1 MACAALVAVLS
12 LLTACGSDETPV
24 TPLPDAE
31 APGVDAGTGGVDAGN
46 GDGGADLPKCTDGVR
61 NGEET
66 DVDCGGGCLPCA
78 QCMRCKVAT
87 DCETSQCADGTCGPA
102 FQALPDL
109 DPVRRALDNLVAT
122 IESGMRCD
130 MDIYIDV
137 VSVVGRESYRFSEK
151 EAAYTSDLLGG
162 GTSVLKSNAFYIV
175 RPWESRYWVARR
187 AGELQEEASA
197 AAAIPES
204 EKKGFIAFARTTMA
218 YQLLLNL
225 NLSDTN
231 GLRDDVSGAGQPIE
245 GKNEAL
251 AHIAK
256 LLDDAKADLSTAS
269 FSFSLSSGF
278 AGFTTP
284 ADFLKFNRA
293 LAARVAAYR
302 QLWPEALASLNES
315 FFNLNGDPSAGA
327 YHRFSD
333 APGDLRN
340 RLFVPQNSIG
350 ELRIAHPSFAT
361 DATPGDE
368 RMATKATLRTTA
380 ASQAGLA
387 GNRDLWR
394 YTSAAAPIPIIRN
407 EELLLLYAE
416 AQVHVSRFPDAVVAI
431 NRIRL
436 THNVPTYAGA
446 STESALFNEILKQR
460 RYSLF
465 FEGHRWV
472 DLRRYARLNELPIDR
487 PGDDVWPAFPMPAK

>member
-1 MACAALVAVLS
+1 MACAALVSVLS
-12 LLTACGSDETPV
+12 LLAACGSSETPM

-31 APGVDAGTGGVDAGN
+31 APGVDAGTGDVDAAN
-46 GDGGADLPKCTDGVR
+46 GDGGPALAKCDDGVR
-61 NGEET
+61 NGQET
-66 DVDCGGGCLPCA
+66 DVDCGGGCVPCA
-78 QCMRCKVAT
+78 QCMRCKVAA

-102 FQALPDL
+102 FQALPAL

-151 EAAYTSDLLGG
+151 EAAYTSDLLGS

-187 AGELQEEASA
+187 AGELQEKAA
-197 AAAIPES
+197 DAAAIPEP
-204 EKKGFIAFARTTMA
+204 EKRGFIAFARTTMA

-245 GKNEAL
+245 EKNEAL
-251 AHIAK
+251 SHIAG
-256 LLDDAKADLSTAS
+256 LLDDASGDLSTAS

-278 AGFTTP
+278 EGFTTP
-284 ADFLKFNRA
+284 AGFLKFNRA

-302 QLWPEALASLNES
+302 QLWPEALAFLNES
-315 FFNLNGDPSAGA
+315 FFDLNGAPSVGA

-333 APGDLRN
+333 EPGDLRN

-350 ELRIAHPSFAT
+350 ELRIAHPSFAA
-361 DATPGDE
+361 DAAPFDA
-368 RMATKATLRTTA
+368 RMAKATLRTAA
-380 ASQAGLA
+380 ASQAGLT
-387 GNRDLWR
+387 GNRDVWR
-394 YTSAAAPIPIIRN
+394 YTSATAPIPIIRN

-416 AQVHVSRFPDAVVAI
+416 AKVHTSGSPDAVVAI

-436 THNVPTYAGA
+436 ANNVPAYAGA
-446 STESALFNEILKQR
+446 VTESALFNEILNQR

-472 DLRRYARLNELPIDR
+472 DLRRYGRLNELPLDR